1 MNGWK
6 DWLKLFG
13 AMAAACGFIGRLIV
27 ALGIVYSLAVGA
39 NATTLVAIGMVF
51 LLLEVPVKTAPPPGD
66 KR

>member
-13 AMAAACGFIGRLIV
+13 ILAAACSFIGRLIV

-39 NATTLVAIGMVF
+39 NATTLVAVGMVF
-51 LLLEVPVKTAPPPGD
+51 LLLEVTVKMGPPPDD